1 MKFNIER
8 ASIFEREEY
17 YKLKSKIFFLCS
29 IVLLFTLFFTFG
41 SSLNRIAVIENE
53 CKMPVYDFKEF
64 YSFDERD
71 TQMHSFFQSYE
82 KEKINRFYF
91 TDIIYFRGG
100 YWSIGDFVQFFSLP
114 FIAVF
119 FLVMLCFVIKITFF
133 ERKLKKR
140 YGGKNI

>member
-17 YKLKSKIFFLCS
+17 YKLKSKLFFLCS
-29 IVLLFTLFFTFG
+29 ILLLFTLFSIFG
-41 SSLNRIAVIENE
+41 SSLNRIAVIEND

-64 YSFDERD
+64 YSFDKKD
-71 TQMHSFFQSYE
+71 TEIHSFFQSYE

-100 YWSIGDFVQFFSLP
+100 YWSIGDFIQFFFLP
-114 FIAVF
+114 FIIIF
-119 FLVMLCFVIKITFF
+119 FLIAGYLMIKFILF
-133 ERKLKKR
+133 ERKVNYPYLT
-140 YGGKNI
+140 